1 VRESHGS
8 PPQPALNP
16 LRIPLLLS
24 LVGAVA
30 LNGCSKKSSP
40 TEPPPPPPAF
50 TIELRW
56 LGTTPELSTLTS
68 FTKAVDRIGD
78 IVTAALPTVALP
90 ADFTNVSQCNENL
103 TGYPDVPRD
112 PIEGVVIYAI
122 VEPIDGPGNVL
133 GSAGPCLIRPDPD
146 SRPALGVMRF
156 DDADLDNAETNG
168 HLDAL
173 VLHEMLHVVGLGTIW
188 RDKML
193 LEGDNTADARFLGF
207 RARTACSDV
216 NGGSAECAES
226 VPVHSTGGSGSA
238 YSHWR
243 EDVFLGEL
251 MTPILNS
258 ATAPLSAMSI
268 RSLEDLGYSVS
279 VSTADPFLITAAVM
293 AAQLRGETG
302 PSVTLPEPMQ
312 PRFRI
317 SATNTLVPFESRR

>member
-1 VRESHGS
+1 MRI
-8 PPQPALNP
+8 
-16 LRIPLLLS
+16 LRLLLIPC
-24 LVGAVA
+24 AVA
-30 LNGCSKKSSP
+30 LSGCSKKTST
-40 TEPPPPPPAF
+40 TEPPPPPDPF

-56 LGTTPELSTLTS
+56 LGDTPELSTLAS

-78 IVTAALPTVALP
+78 IVTEALPTVLLP
-90 ADFTNVSQCNENL
+90 ESFTNVSQCNENL
-103 TGYPDVPRD
+103 TDFPDVPRD

-122 VEPIDGPGNVL
+122 VEPIDGPGDVL
-133 GSAGPCLIRPDPD
+133 GSAGPCLIRPEPD

-156 DDADLDNAETNG
+156 DDADLDNAESNG

-173 VLHEMLHVVGLGTIW
+173 VLHEMLHVIGIGTIW

-193 LEGDNTADARFLGF
+193 LEGDQTEDARFLGF
-207 RARTACSDV
+207 RARAACSNV
-216 NGGSAECAES
+216 NGGSSECAES

-243 EDVFLGEL
+243 EDVFVGEL

-258 ATAPLSAMSI
+258 GTAPLSAMSI

-279 VSTADPFLITAAVM
+279 VATADPFLLTTALI
-293 AAQLRGETG
+293 AAQLRDPAG
-302 PSVTLPEPMQ
+302 PAIELPEPMR

-317 SATNTLVPFESRR
+317 SASKGLVPLEPQR